1 MTGIVRVVKNK
12 NSRKSSKRNSPD
24 ETYAWLRDRMTKLS
38 FTSLEQ
44 LAGETGI
51 NRGNIY
57 RYFTQEQRPSVALV
71 EPLCKVLKVSPQAL
85 LIGLGVWDRS

>member
-1 MTGIVRVVKNK
+1 MKK
-12 NSRKSSKRNSPD
+12 KPSKKSAKRYTPD
-24 ETYAWLRDRMTKLS
+24 ETYAWLRERMDKLG

-44 LAGETGI
+44 LANETGI

-71 EPLCKVLKVSPQAL
+71 DPLCRVLKVTPQAL
-85 LIGLGVWDRS
+85 LIGLGVWERS

>member
-1 MTGIVRVVKNK
+1 MVLDVKKKSNK
-12 NSRKSSKRNSPD
+12 KNVKRFTPD
-24 ETYAWLRDRMTKLS
+24 ETYSWLRDRMQKLGY
-38 FTSLEQ
+38 TSLEQ
-44 LAGETGI
+44 LASETGI

-71 EPLCKVLKVSPQAL
+71 EPLCQVLKVTPQAL

>member
-1 MTGIVRVVKNK
+1 MVRDVKKKSNK
-12 NSRKSSKRNSPD
+12 KNAKRFTPD
-24 ETYAWLRDRMTKLS
+24 ETYSWLRDRMQKLGY
-38 FTSLEQ
+38 TSLEQ
-44 LAGETGI
+44 LAAETGI

-71 EPLCKVLKVSPQAL
+71 EPLCQVLKVTPQAL

>member
-1 MTGIVRVVKNK
+1 MKPKTLKKGA
-12 NSRKSSKRNSPD
+12 KRNSLD
-24 ETYAWLRDRMTKLS
+24 ETYAWLRERMDKLG

-44 LAGETGI
+44 VAAETGI

-71 EPLCKVLKVSPQAL
+71 DQLCQALKVTPQVL
-85 LIGLGVWDRS
+85 LIGLGVWDKP

>member
-1 MTGIVRVVKNK
+1 MVRDVKKKSNK
-12 NSRKSSKRNSPD
+12 KNTKRFTPD
-24 ETYAWLRDRMTKLS
+24 ETYSWLRDRMQKLGY
-38 FTSLEQ
+38 TSLEQ
-44 LAGETGI
+44 LAAETGI

-71 EPLCKVLKVSPQAL
+71 EPLCQVLKVTPQAL